1 MLPALCAFSL
11 FGASL
16 TIQDINGVFRSPLKP
31 DGKASVLFFITSDC
45 PISNSY
51 APEIQRICSEYGSKK
66 VSCTLV
72 YVDPDLTI
80 ADVKKH
86 VKDFSYS
93 GVPAILDSTQKLV
106 QAAGAKVTPEAA
118 VIGASGQALYRG
130 RIDNVYASLGKRR
143 PEATEKDLRK
153 ALDEILSGKPV
164 STPQTKAIGCYIPPV
179 GVK

>member
-1 MLPALCAFSL
+1 MIPRGKTVSILLALVCAASL
-11 FGASL
+11 FGAAI
-16 TIQDINGVFRSPLKP
+16 TVPDINGVPRSPLKP
-31 DGKASVLFFITSDC
+31 EGKASVLFFITSDC

-86 VKDFSYS
+86 MKDFSYS

-118 VIGASGQALYRG
+118 VIGASGQA
-130 RIDNVYASLGKRR
+130 
-143 PEATEKDLRK
+143 
-153 ALDEILSGKPV
+153 
-164 STPQTKAIGCYIPPV
+164 
-179 GVK
+179 